1 MKIRYLGTGAAEGF
15 PGVFCNCAACRAA
28 RGDLATE
35 LRTRS
40 QMLIDGD
47 LLIDF
52 PSESYYHALRFGID
66 LSAVAYLLVTHSHAD
81 HFYAQEFVNRGYKYA
96 ENMAVA
102 KLNVYC
108 NSEVA
113 SVYREG
119 THREM
124 RDCVRENVHI
134 NCIRPFVTF
143 AAGAYTICA
152 LPARHTQ
159 GEEALVYGISKG
171 GKSLLYLNDTGSLS
185 DDCFCFLAKNEFQA
199 DFVSMDCTHA
209 DNPEPHSERH
219 MGFVENELMREKLHQ
234 YHVVSEDAKYY
245 VTHFSHNSA
254 PFRARME
261 EEAAR
266 RGFIAAHDGLE
277 IEI

>member
-1 MKIRYLGTGAAEGF
+1 MQLYRCGHQGCTPVERGKICRGAQPAECGF
-15 PGVFCNCAACRAA
+15 PPYKDRVHHIPFRSGRSVGDMDNICRSS
-28 RGDLATE
+28 D
-35 LRTRS
+35 
-40 QMLIDGD
+40 
-47 LLIDF
+47 
-52 PSESYYHALRFGID
+52 
-66 LSAVAYLLVTHSHAD
+66 
-81 HFYAQEFVNRGYKYA
+81 
-96 ENMAVA
+96 
-102 KLNVYC
+102 
-108 NSEVA
+108 
-113 SVYREG
+113 
-119 THREM
+119 
-124 RDCVRENVHI
+124 
-134 NCIRPFVTF
+134 
-143 AAGAYTICA
+143 
-152 LPARHTQ
+152 TQ